1 MTCYEPWCWVI
12 IWRYG
17 EDVNTGE
24 SVIITCGGWDLIITL
39 TAASIV
45 WAPSIWTINWTW
57 FHPNSEFKTLASHC
71 KSRQDKYDIHKYKNT
86 FRLIVK
92 RLSISKYQKLYSRYK
107 VQTINNRHTFA
118 VNRFAPLWSM
128 SMIKSVTADNF
139 MHSSEVVSD
148 NL

>member
-12 IWRYG
+12 TWRYG

-45 WAPSIWTINWTW
+45 RAPSIWTINWTW

-71 KSRQDKYDIHKYKNT
+71 KSRHDKYDICIRKNT
-86 FRLIVK
+86 SVSRCIK
-92 RLSISKYQKLYSRYK
+92 YYIEISLSNTMLSL
-107 VQTINNRHTFA
+107 QTINNRHTFA
-118 VNRFAPLWSM
+118 VNRFVPLWSM